1 MNNNV
6 NAGTNDQQT
15 IGVAVV
21 VMEDIG
27 PQTAVNHT
35 DLDEVASMYLAVKGF
50 TAFLTGFERDDYGPG
65 KIRGILQIPSTDY
78 YAVAFDHNMKGLGT
92 EEDSRLQLSRMGIFC
107 LVANNED
114 LAKIRMYY
122 DETEQFLIEKTQQ
135 IESLAE
141 LTFEFVGKLKTE
153 YNTFINQLMKKKG
166 ITNTTD
172 LQTDSLFDMDILLS
186 LPKEENLTART
197 LIEIITNSD
206 ILGASIDDIAKITK
220 RNKRKELKILE
231 KLIEKGLVIII
242 PTTEEDDKELL
253 YLAK

>member
-1 MNNNV
+1 MKKNED
-6 NAGTNDQQT
+6 AGVSEQHT
-15 IGVAVV
+15 IGLAVV
-21 VMEDIG
+21 MMEEIG
-27 PQTAVNHT
+27 PETTVNHT

-92 EEDSRLQLSRMGIFC
+92 EEDSRLRLSRMGIFC

-114 LAKIRMYY
+114 LAKIRLYY
-122 DETEQFLIEKTQQ
+122 NETEKFLIEKTQQ
-135 IESLAE
+135 ITELAE
-141 LTFEFVGKLKTE
+141 LSYEFVGELKIE
-153 YNTFINQLMKKKG
+153 YNNYINQLMKNKG
-166 ITNTTD
+166 IINTAD

-186 LPKEENLTART
+186 LPKEENLTARA

-206 ILGASIDDIAKITK
+206 ILGASIEDIVKITK
-220 RNKRKELKILE
+220 RNKRKELKILG

-242 PTTEEDDKELL
+242 PTVDEDNKELL

>member
-1 MNNNV
+1 MNNNG
-6 NAGTNDQQT
+6 NAGANDQLT

-122 DETEQFLIEKTQQ
+122 NETEQFLIDKTQQ
-135 IESLAE
+135 IKSLAE
-141 LTFEFVGKLKTE
+141 LTFEFVGELKTE
-153 YNTFINQLMKKKG
+153 YNNYINQLMKKKG

-186 LPKEENLTART
+186 LPKEENLTARA

-206 ILGASIDDIAKITK
+206 ILGASINDITKITK

-242 PTTEEDDKELL
+242 PTTEEDNKELL